1 MTDET
6 IKSSERGAS
15 EPALN
20 RRRLLKV
27 AVATAPAI
35 ATLSSGA
42 ALARS
47 SNLIGPTTGAGTDA
61 MGRTQCLKF
70 GTAVDGMVDL
80 GVPPNGQVTLIT
92 ERDYLVSQQASALPI
107 TEKQMCDAGGE
118 FYYQNRGWQT
128 ATVPRG
134 IVVSA
139 TALSSFA
146 GYISSSTT
154 GNL

>member
-1 MTDET
+1 MNDET
-6 IKSSERGAS
+6 TNSN
-15 EPALN
+15 EPRLGESGLT

-47 SNLIGPTTGAGTDA
+47 SNLIGPTSGLGTDTA
-61 MGRTQCLKF
+61 GRAQCLKF
-70 GTAVDGMVDL
+70 GTPVDGMVDL
-80 GVPPNGQVTLIT
+80 GVPPAGHVTLIT
-92 ERDYLVSQQASALPI
+92 ERDYRVSPQGSAATI
-107 TEKQMCDAGGE
+107 TEKQMCEAGGD
-118 FYYQNRGWQT
+118 FYYRNAGWKT
-128 ATVPRG
+128 ANVPRG

-146 GYISSSTT
+146 GSISSSIT

>member
-6 IKSSERGAS
+6 TKSTELRLGESGV
-15 EPALN
+15 N

-47 SNLIGPTTGAGTDA
+47 SNLIGPTAGAGKDSA
-61 MGRTQCLKF
+61 GRTQCLKF

-80 GVPPNGQVTLIT
+80 GVPPNGHVTLIT
-92 ERDYLVSQQASALPI
+92 ERDYRVSPQASARTI
-107 TEKQMCDAGGE
+107 TEKQMCESGGN
-118 FYYQNRGWQT
+118 FYYQNGGWKT
-128 ATVPRG
+128 ASVPRG
-134 IVVSA
+134 IMVSA

-146 GYISSSTT
+146 GSISSSTT